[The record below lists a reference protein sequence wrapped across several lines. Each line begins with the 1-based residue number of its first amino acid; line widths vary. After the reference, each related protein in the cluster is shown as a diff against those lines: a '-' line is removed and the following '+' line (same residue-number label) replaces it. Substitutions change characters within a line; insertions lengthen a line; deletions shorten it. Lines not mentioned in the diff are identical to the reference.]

1 MNVRQYYDNRAS
13 GYDLDKTGG
22 FLSRF
27 VKHEK
32 AILMSFLDVKTGDTI
47 LDVGCGS
54 GFYSRLIRERGGEP
68 FGVDISQGMISAYR
82 TEGFDGA
89 VLDIAEAPVR
99 RIFNKV
105 FCGGSLEFTSSPE
118 RSLKHMSESLEK
130 GSLFVLLYP
139 RLNAGGLMY
148 KLYHLTHGIR
158 IHLFSDRKIAGL
170 LKNSDL
176 EILKLEKPTFFAG
189 VVLAR
194 KSR

>member
-13 GYDLDKTGG
+13 GYDLDKTDG

-27 VKHEK
+27 VKHESTV
-32 AILMSFLDVKTGDTI
+32 LMNFLDVQTGETV

-54 GFYSRLIRERGGEP
+54 GFYSRLIREKGGKP
-68 FGVDISQGMISAYR
+68 FGVDISPGMISAYQKDGF
-82 TEGFDGA
+82 EGV
-89 VLDIAEAPVR
+89 VLDIAESPVKR
-99 RIFNKV
+99 HFNKV
-105 FCGGSLEFTSSPE
+105 FCGGSLEFTSNPE

-139 RLNAGGLMY
+139 RFNTGGLVY
-148 KLYHLTHGIR
+148 QLYHLTHGIR

-170 LKNSDL
+170 LKNCDL

-189 VVLAR
+189 VILAR
-194 KSR
+194 KSN